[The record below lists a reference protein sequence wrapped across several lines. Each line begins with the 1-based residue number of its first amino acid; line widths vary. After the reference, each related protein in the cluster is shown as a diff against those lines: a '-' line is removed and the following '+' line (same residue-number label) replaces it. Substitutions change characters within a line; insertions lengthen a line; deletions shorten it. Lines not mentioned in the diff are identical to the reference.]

1 MCPGLGPALSCVSDV
16 GQEPLGNG
24 AEAAW
29 GRERALPPPP
39 RVGARL
45 AVSSAGAAYT

>member
-16 GQEPLGNG
+16 GREPLGNR

-29 GRERALPPPP
+29 GRERALPPE
-39 RVGARL
+39 GARL